1 MGAAL
6 AAQLVQAGA
15 EVVLVGRRAP
25 HLARVQAALA
35 LPARAEVAAVDVED
49 WPAVSQLAHRL
60 HQQAG
65 AFDGIVH
72 AAGHFASGPLLEMDP
87 ATVSAILNTA
97 VLGAHWVAKAFLPA
111 MRARRAGTLVLVAA
125 AAVAPGHGAD
135 PAGTS
140 VPYLAAKSG
149 VAVLGRALAAE
160 MAGTGVRI
168 AVVFPP
174 TFEEVARPGIL
185 SASEVAAPIVAM
197 LTSAAASASEL
208 VIAPG

>member
-125 AAVAPGHGAD
+125 AAVAPGHGD
-135 PAGTS
+135 PAETS

-149 VAVLGRALAAE
+149 VAVLGRTLAAE